1 MRARL
6 YGALGALVTFVAF
19 AIVLGEARG
28 AGSIAGW
35 EVLLAVGA
43 VAAMFAIAL
52 LAVVAVVYEL
62 RSWRH
67 RRTARA

>member
-6 YGALGALVTFVAF
+6 YGALGALVAFVAL

-28 AGSIAGW
+28 EGSIAGW
-35 EVLLAVGA
+35 EVLLAVAA

-62 RSWRH
+62 RIWRH